1 MSKRGK
7 ILLVIALVLFAIQL
21 VPVPR
26 ENPPVTAEIQAP
38 DQVQSLLERSCYDCH
53 SNHTVWPWYSQVAP
67 VSWLVYRDVKKARD
81 ELNFSLWDEYTD
93 RRRDHKLEEIE
104 EKVSEGEMPLK
115 IYLPLHPDARLSDAD
130 RQTLIDWARTER
142 AAIPSAAPVEEE

>member
-7 ILLVIALVLFAIQL
+7 ILLVIVLVLFAIQL
-21 VPVPR
+21 VPVPL
-26 ENPPVTAEIQAP
+26 ENPPVTAEMQAP
-38 DQVQSLLERSCYDCH
+38 DQVRSLLESSCYDCH
-53 SNHTVWPWYSQVAP
+53 SNQTVWPWYSHVAP
-67 VSWLVYRDVKKARD
+67 VSWLVYRDIKKARD
-81 ELNFSLWDEYTD
+81 ELNFSLWGEYTD

-115 IYLPLHPDARLSDAD
+115 IYLLLHPDAKLSDAD
-130 RQTLIDWARTER
+130 RQTLVDWAGTER

>member
-7 ILLVIALVLFAIQL
+7 IFLVIALVLFAIQL

-38 DQVQSLLERSCYDCH
+38 DQVRSLLESSCYDCH
-53 SNHTVWPWYSQVAP
+53 SNQTVWPWYSQVAP

-93 RRRDHKLEEIE
+93 RRREHKLEEIE

-115 IYLPLHPDARLSDAD
+115 FYLPLHPDARLSDAD